1 MTRSRTAKL
10 RTRKRGGVPV
20 DGLRPERLPFVAIV
34 GRPNVGK
41 STLFNRL
48 ARAPLSIVDPTPGV
62 TRDRLYAE
70 VRLRDR
76 AVGLIDTGG
85 VEAEGSSD
93 DVMSDAIRLQ
103 VRLAMEEAD
112 LVVCLFDAT
121 TGAAADDERVV
132 DLLRRAGRPVL
143 WAANKVDRV
152 ASEPDAAEYYRLGI
166 PHLHSISA
174 ASGLGVGALLDAI
187 LAALPPAEPEPD
199 APEEGEEE
207 TVGGGEEDDR
217 ASPFA
222 HREPPPVPRVAVIG
236 RPNAGKSTLVN
247 RLLGEER
254 MLVDE
259 RPGTTRDAVD
269 AMVETEAGP
278 MVLIDTAGLRRRA
291 RVADRLERLAALSAV
306 RALERCHVAVLLV
319 DGAKDAGADQD
330 RHLLGL
336 AAERGRALIIAVNK
350 LDLVRGA
357 TAQRELDQRMRDAFS
372 FAAYAPILF
381 VSAKSGRG
389 VNELTRRIGV
399 IQEAYNRRVGT
410 GELNRFLDEAVT
422 KHSPPLYHSR
432 PVRLLYMAQ
441 TGVRP
446 PTFVFMTNRPEG
458 VHASY
463 QRYLENRLRER
474 YGFDGCP
481 IKLRF
486 RRARRDEGGD

>member
-1 MTRSRTAKL
+1 
-10 RTRKRGGVPV
+10 
-20 DGLRPERLPFVAIV
+20 
-34 GRPNVGK
+34 
-41 STLFNRL
+41 
-48 ARAPLSIVDPTPGV
+48 
-62 TRDRLYAE
+62 
-70 VRLRDR
+70 
-76 AVGLIDTGG
+76 
-85 VEAEGSSD
+85 
-93 DVMSDAIRLQ
+93 
-103 VRLAMEEAD
+103 
-112 LVVCLFDAT
+112 
-121 TGAAADDERVV
+121 
-132 DLLRRAGRPVL
+132 
-143 WAANKVDRV
+143 
-152 ASEPDAAEYYRLGI
+152 
-166 PHLHSISA
+166 
-174 ASGLGVGALLDAI
+174 
-187 LAALPPAEPEPD
+187 
-199 APEEGEEE
+199 
-207 TVGGGEEDDR
+207 
-217 ASPFA
+217 
-222 HREPPPVPRVAVIG
+222 
-236 RPNAGKSTLVN
+236 
-247 RLLGEER
+247 
-254 MLVDE
+254 
-259 RPGTTRDAVD
+259 
-269 AMVETEAGP
+269 
-278 MVLIDTAGLRRRA
+278 VLIDTAGLRRRA

-410 GELNRFLDEAVT
+410 GELN
-422 KHSPPLYHSR
+422 HSR